1 MKKSENIF
9 DNYEFKPSDFVA
21 TEADLLAI
29 TGEISESKVVKSE
42 KVKAELA
49 DEKKPTIEIVESSS
63 SEKDLQTDYNYIR
76 NNLYTITEKSISALE
91 NLVDIAQQSQHPRAY
106 EVISLMVN
114 TIASAQKDLMT
125 IHKDKNKIESDSGK
139 SEKTD
144 VVNNNLFIGN
154 TAQLDEI
161 IANMTK
167 KKLSE

>member
-1 MKKSENIF
+1 MSDILKK
-9 DNYEFKPSDFVA
+9 YELSDDDFIA
-21 TEADLLAI
+21 TEEDLRAI
-29 TGEISESKVVKSE
+29 LENTSEPSVKI
-42 KVKAELA
+42 
-49 DEKKPTIEIVESSS
+49 DKPTPQEPKSIASDVVVVDDKKNHLE
-63 SEKDLQTDYNYIR
+63 TDYNYIR
-76 NNLYTITEKSISALE
+76 NNLYTITEKSIDAL
-91 NLVDIAQQSQHPRAY
+91 NSLVDIAEQSQHPRAY

-125 IHKDKNKIESDSGK
+125 IHKDKKKIETEASQ

-167 KKLSE
+167 KKTIE

>member
-1 MKKSENIF
+1 MSDIIKKYDVADFDFIATEEDLKVIIENTYDKEKAKIEPKPTLIEKESKPCIKSE
-9 DNYEFKPSDFVA
+9 VMVVH
-21 TEADLLAI
+21 
-29 TGEISESKVVKSE
+29 SEDDH
-42 KVKAELA
+42 L
-49 DEKKPTIEIVESSS
+49 T
-63 SEKDLQTDYNYIR
+63 TDYNYIR
-76 NNLYTITEKSISALE
+76 NNLYTITEKSIDAL
-91 NLVDIAQQSQHPRAY
+91 NGLVDIANQSQHPRAY

-139 SEKTD
+139 SEKSD

-167 KKLSE
+167 KKLPE

>member
-1 MKKSENIF
+1 MSDIFKKYELTEN
-9 DNYEFKPSDFVA
+9 DFIA
-21 TEADLLAI
+21 TEEDLKAI
-29 TGEISESKVVKSE
+29 LENTEDVKSKDDASKRPLTSE
-42 KVKAELA
+42 
-49 DEKKPTIEIVESSS
+49 DKPVPSSDVVVIDNKQNHL
-63 SEKDLQTDYNYIR
+63 ETDYNYIR
-76 NNLYTITEKSISALE
+76 NNLYTITEKSIDAL
-91 NLVDIAQQSQHPRAY
+91 NSLVDIAQQSQHPRAY

-167 KKLSE
+167 KKLPE